1 MRFMS
6 TAVIISTLS
15 MGCPGAGASDLTESV
30 TVLTTL
36 KAKAEQAKVRDK
48 CFLYAELVNHMTDLA
63 GRQLNSGDSKQ
74 ASKTLELIREYADQ
88 IHLDISDDSRKLKN
102 AESLIEHTAY
112 RLKDILHQASY
123 EDRPALEATLK
134 QLNEVQRQLMMQVF
148 KK

>member
-15 MGCPGAGASDLTESV
+15 MGCAGPGASDATES
-30 TVLTTL
+30 LTIVATL
-36 KAKAEQAKVRDK
+36 QSKVEQAKARDK
-48 CFLYAELVNHMTDLA
+48 CFLYAELVNRMTYLA
-63 GRQLNSGDSKQ
+63 GRQLNSGDSEQ
-74 ASKTLELIREYADQ
+74 ASKTLELIREYADK

-112 RLKDILHQASY
+112 RLKDILHEASY

-134 QLNEVQRQLMMQVF
+134 QLNEVQTQLMMQVF
-148 KK
+148 KR